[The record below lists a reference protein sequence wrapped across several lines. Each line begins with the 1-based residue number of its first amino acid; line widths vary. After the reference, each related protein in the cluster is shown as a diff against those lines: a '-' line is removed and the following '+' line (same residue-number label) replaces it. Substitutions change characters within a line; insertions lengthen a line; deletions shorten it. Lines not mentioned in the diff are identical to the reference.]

1 MGAGAE
7 SLLIRRYIDRAM
19 ADLPPMP
26 QVVIQVIQRVENEN
40 VTMNELND
48 LIIQDSAITTKLLKV
63 VNSAYFGLPRQITQI
78 SHAISILG
86 LQQVRNLLLGLGVLN
101 ALRSDN
107 PRVLKMQEGHW
118 MQAFAAGVAAE
129 EMSKKLRLSKT
140 EREMV
145 FVAALLQD
153 IGRLFLITM
162 FSLPYQEVVRES
174 LERAEPIS
182 RAETRVLGMNHCE
195 LGAALANRWN
205 FPDSLTHIIRCHEGP
220 FGAHPDPCEA
230 IVHISGFLSFDLA
243 DPKLTGSRPILD
255 PSAAAWAP
263 ITSYELEAIRRK
275 MKESLEQTASLLG
288 MAA

>member
-26 QVVIQVIQRVENEN
+26 QVVMQVIQKVENEN

-63 VNSAYFGLPRQITQI
+63 VNSAYFGLPGQITQI

-101 ALRSDN
+101 AMRSDN

-129 EMSKKLRLSKT
+129 ELSKKLRLSKT
-140 EREMV
+140 ERELV

-162 FSLPYQEVVRES
+162 FNLPYQEVIRES
-174 LERAEPIS
+174 LQRAEPIS
-182 RAETRVLGMNHCE
+182 RAETRVLGMNHSE
-195 LGAALANRWN
+195 LGSALANRWN
-205 FPDSLTHIIRCHEGP
+205 FPESLTHIIRCHEGP

-230 IVHISGFLSFDLA
+230 IVHISGYLSFELTS
-243 DPKLTGSRPILD
+243 PQLTGSSPILD
-255 PSAAAWAP
+255 PYAAAWAP
-263 ITSYELEAIRRK
+263 ITSPDLEAIRQK
-275 MKESLEQTASLLG
+275 MKASLEQTASLLG